1 MIKKPLTIDEYR
13 NVRDAGNEALFCTY
27 SGLSVSLDEIN
38 AEIVTAVNAYEANQ
52 ALIKQLVEAL
62 VQELRYV
69 EDGPCENTVDVLA
82 AARKAGF

>member
-62 VQELRYV
+62 DNFVIYDETHDEKQAYAALE
-69 EDGPCENTVDVLA
+69 